1 VGHHDTTAYF
11 HLHTSRVYKLETFIT
26 LVLRSKAENRV
37 QTKFR
42 TNRPSDRK
50 RRNFSACIQ
59 IASCLNQRRSPEYT
73 PLDSFKYLMN
83 SLHAT
88 VPLLT
93 QSFSR
98 RETMGHV
105 RHNKHLTGMKLFLGS
120 DGIGTTTSDDIS
132 LNSQQPFLICPQFV
146 YRIKEIYEFQLLT
159 KNLFFQ

>member
-1 VGHHDTTAYF
+1 
-11 HLHTSRVYKLETFIT
+11 
-26 LVLRSKAENRV
+26 
-37 QTKFR
+37 
-42 TNRPSDRK
+42 
-50 RRNFSACIQ
+50 
-59 IASCLNQRRSPEYT
+59 
-73 PLDSFKYLMN
+73 MN

-98 RETMGHV
+98 KETMGHV

-146 YRIKEIYEFQLLT
+146 YRIKEIYEFQLHT